1 MIVKPT
7 IMKLTNKLIKRSL
20 KGLAAIAFL
29 FVAILLFHIV
39 TAKPALYDTPNLQ
52 ISRIDFKSNI
62 DSHKAKEICADLRTI
77 KGLTSDSIIVK
88 RNVVVYFHN
97 NKITNSDK
105 VFDELMTKKPYEA
118 TRFILPASLA
128 NKEVCPIDQN
138 SMTYKV
144 SQKINQFFN

>member
-1 MIVKPT
+1 
-7 IMKLTNKLIKRSL
+7 MKKSSKIIKRVLYS
-20 KGLAAIAFL
+20 IAGIAVVFI
-29 FVAILLFHIV
+29 AILVFHIA
-39 TAKPALYDTPNLQ
+39 TAKPAVYDAPNLQ

-62 DSHKAKEICADLRTI
+62 DSVKAKEICADLRTI

-97 NKITNSDK
+97 NKITNSEK
-105 VFDELMTKKPYEA
+105 VYDELMAKRPYDA
-118 TRFILPASLA
+118 SRFILPQGLE

-144 SQKINQFFN
+144 SKSINQFFN